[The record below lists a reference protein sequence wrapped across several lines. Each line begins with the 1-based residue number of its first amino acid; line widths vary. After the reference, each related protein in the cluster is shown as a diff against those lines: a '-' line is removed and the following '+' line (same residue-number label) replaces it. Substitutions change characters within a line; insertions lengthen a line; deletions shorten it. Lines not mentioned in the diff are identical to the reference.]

1 MSYAKPIDLMSIAAL
16 CHSRPP
22 VVRPL
27 PSASLP
33 SGLPPSA
40 YKDYQVRHCL
50 GRATKSDGE
59 LNSRRGLGKIGAS
72 RRACR
77 LTQGFH
83 NRLCRDVFTNAQ
95 TAAKEDN
102 VAFVVDGFVGD
113 KHL

>member
-1 MSYAKPIDLMSIAAL
+1 MLITVL

-22 VVRPL
+22 DVRPL
-27 PSASLP
+27 PSTLLP
-33 SGLPPSA
+33 IGLPNIGLPTA
-40 YKDYQVRHCL
+40 CVRRLPGQSCPA
-50 GRATKSDGE
+50 RAAKSDCE
-59 LNSRRGLGKIGAS
+59 LNSRRGLGKGGAS

-77 LTQGFH
+77 LTQGLH
-83 NRLCRDVFTNAQ
+83 NRLRRHVFTNAQ